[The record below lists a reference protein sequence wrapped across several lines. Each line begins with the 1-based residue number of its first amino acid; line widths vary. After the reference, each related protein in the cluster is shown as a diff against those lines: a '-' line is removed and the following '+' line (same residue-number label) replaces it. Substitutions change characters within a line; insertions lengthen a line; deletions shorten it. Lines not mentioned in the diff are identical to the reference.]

1 MASARSACQIAPPES
16 RASPLPQ
23 GLVIAGQAI
32 KSPQG
37 SHLGALLRFRPA
49 YAAYASASLNDADDF
64 ERR

>member
-23 GLVIAGQAI
+23 GLEIAGQAI

-49 YAAYASASLNDADDF
+49 YASASLNDADDF
-64 ERR
+64 ERH